1 MLEKGGVTGR
11 TKGETGR
18 GLREEG
24 DGVWEGR
31 RWDQTAGDDLKW
43 YKENFERQEEH
54 IGIFFGFFNGI

>member
-1 MLEKGGVTGR
+1 MCECE
-11 TKGETGR
+11 GEGEVE
-18 GLREEG
+18 GEG